1 MSSPHSSQAYP
12 PEPPAINP
20 PNITF
25 PPGFDHY
32 KDLDNGH
39 HGCGI
44 PAWGIVVIVA
54 SSLFM
59 LLLMICLLGAAFPNL
74 FKWCKPAPLPRTEAA
89 AANAAP
95 EDGRR
100 YDA

>member
-1 MSSPHSSQAYP
+1 MSWFGNH
-12 PEPPAINP
+12 
-20 PNITF
+20 F

-74 FKWCKPAPLPRTEAA
+74 FKCCKPAPPPRTEAA

-95 EDGRR
+95 EDGLR